1 MREENMDAITAAIG
15 KKAIGYET
23 NETVDE
29 YALVDGVLTLVKRRV
44 SVKEVPPD
52 VAAARLLME
61 MRGDVTAEMTE
72 TELATEK
79 LRLLKM
85 LKEAENADND
95 AQKRVKVHG
104 GRLQKPRVDRNRD
117 GQNGG
122 KVAAEA
128 V

>member
-1 MREENMDAITAAIG
+1 MGEENIDAITAAIG

-23 NETVDE
+23 SETVDE
-29 YALVDGVLTLVKRRV
+29 DALVDGSLVLVKRRV

-52 VAAARLLME
+52 VAAARLLFE

-72 TELATEK
+72 AELATEK
-79 LRLLKM
+79 LRLLKL

-95 AQKRVKVHG
+95 GEKRVKVHD
-104 GRLQKPRVDRNRD
+104 GRVQKPRGDRNID
-117 GQNGG
+117 GKTGNKV
-122 KVAAEA
+122 KVAA

>member
-1 MREENMDAITAAIG
+1 MGEENIDAITAAIG

-23 NETVDE
+23 SETVDE
-29 YALVDGVLTLVKRRV
+29 YALVDGSLVLVKRRV

-52 VAAARLLME
+52 VAAARLLFE

-72 TELATEK
+72 AELATEK
-79 LRLLKM
+79 LRLLKL

-95 AQKRVKVHG
+95 GEKRVKVHD
-104 GRLQKPRVDRNRD
+104 GRVQKPRGDRNID
-117 GQNGG
+117 GKTGNKV
-122 KVAAEA
+122 KVAA

>member
-1 MREENMDAITAAIG
+1 MSEENIDAITAAIG
-15 KKAIGYET
+15 KKAVGYET
-23 NETVDE
+23 SETVDE
-29 YALVDGVLTLVKRRV
+29 YALIDGQLTLTKRRV

-52 VAAARLLME
+52 VAAARLLFE

-72 TELATEK
+72 AELAAEK

-95 AQKRVKVHG
+95 GEKRVKVHD
-104 GRLQKPRVDRNRD
+104 GRVQKPRDDRNLD
-117 GQNGG
+117 GKAGN
-122 KVAAEA
+122 KVKAAA

>member
-1 MREENMDAITAAIG
+1 MGEENIDAITAAIG

-23 NETVDE
+23 SETVDE
-29 YALVDGVLTLVKRRV
+29 YALVDGSLVLVKRRV

-52 VAAARLLME
+52 VAAARLLFE

-72 TELATEK
+72 AELATEK
-79 LRLLKM
+79 LRLLKL

-95 AQKRVKVHG
+95 GEKRVKVHD
-104 GRLQKPRVDRNRD
+104 GRVQKPRGDRNID
-117 GQNGG
+117 GKTGNNV
-122 KVAAEA
+122 KVAA

>member
-95 AQKRVKVHG
+95 AQKRVNV
-104 GRLQKPRVDRNRD
+104 
-117 GQNGG
+117 
-122 KVAAEA
+122 
-128 V
+128 